1 MKVLIVIATYNE
13 IDNLPEIVK
22 RLRITVP
29 DSDVLIVDDNS
40 PDGSGRW
47 AEKEAEKDA
56 HVNVMIR
63 INERGLG
70 TAVMQGFKYGI
81 KYKYDF
87 LVNMDADFSHPVED
101 VPKLIEKITTS
112 NVDVVIG
119 SRYTRGG
126 MTPDWSI
133 VRKMMSRCI
142 NFWARITLGLTTKD
156 NSGAFR
162 CYRVEKLRLLN
173 FDNFISSGYSFFEET
188 LFRLKQVG
196 ATFEEVPIV
205 FLDRRFGTSKINK
218 KEAFKAVWIML
229 KIGLGRIIADDGVET
244 LE

>member
-13 IDNLPEIVK
+13 MDNLPQIVK
-22 RLRITVP
+22 KLRTIVP
-29 DSDVLIVDDNS
+29 DADVLIVDDNS
-40 PDGSGRW
+40 PDGSGLW
-47 AEKEAEKDA
+47 AEGEAEKDA
-56 HVNVMIR
+56 HVNAIIR
-63 INERGLG
+63 VNERGLG
-70 TAVMQGFKYGI
+70 TAVMQGFKYGT
-81 KYKYDF
+81 KFGYDY

-101 VPKLIEKITTS
+101 VPRLIEKIITS

-133 VRKMMSRCI
+133 VRRMMSRCI
-142 NFWARITLGLTTKD
+142 NYWARFTLGLTTKD

-162 CYRVEKLRLLN
+162 CYRVEKLRLLD

-196 ATFEEVPIV
+196 ATFEEVPII

-218 KEAFKAVWIML
+218 KEACKAVWIML
-229 KIGLGRIIADDGVET
+229 KLGLGRIICQRRR
-244 LE
+244 